1 MDTNIPDII
10 FIFVLAVFVGFEVI
24 SKVPS
29 MLHTPLMSGTNAIHG
44 IIFFGGILVLAD
56 AATPLTRRPG
66 ICRGGFRF
74 RQCLRRFHGH
84 GPDAA
89 NVQEKEKMSS
99 TIAYIIIGVSVLFII
114 GIKLLASPKTAR
126 IGNLIAAAGML
137 IALLSLHKPAGEYVW
152 SQGWTFNYTLIA
164 IGTVIGLIIGAIGA
178 YSVKMTAMPQMVA
191 LFNGLGGGAAAL
203 VASLEF
209 MRGAHSFEG
218 ITAFIAGA
226 MLFATLIGSL
236 SFSGSIIAYLKLE
249 GKFEKPHTF
258 PGQNFLNGL
267 ILLVILGLCGWL
279 TFNAS
284 GGNAVTAF
292 IVMFSLA
299 LFFGIAMVLPI
310 GGADMPVVISLLN
323 SFTGLA
329 VAADG
334 FAINNLA
341 MVVAG
346 TLVGSSGTLLTLLMC
361 KAMNRPVTN
370 VLFGAFGSSGGA
382 AAAAGGV
389 AGTVKAIQADEVAL
403 LLTYAQRVVIV
414 PGYGMAVAQAQH
426 QVRELSDEL
435 GNRGVEV
442 QFAIH
447 PVAGRMPGHMNVL
460 LAEANVPY
468 DQLIEMEQI
477 NPSMDRVDVC
487 LVIGANDV
495 VNPAAREEKTSPIY
509 GMPIIEADRC
519 KMTIVMKRS
528 MAAGFAGIENHL
540 FYKDNT
546 RMLFGDAKASLNA
559 LVAAVKAS

>member
-1 MDTNIPDII
+1 MN
-10 FIFVLAVFVGFEVI
+10 
-24 SKVPS
+24 
-29 MLHTPLMSGTNAIHG
+29 PL
-44 IIFFGGILVLAD
+44 
-56 AATPLTRRPG
+56 
-66 ICRGGFRF
+66 
-74 RQCLRRFHGH
+74 
-84 GPDAA
+84 
-89 NVQEKEKMSS
+89 
-99 TIAYIIIGVSVLFII
+99 IALIYIGVAVLFII
-114 GIKLLASPKTAR
+114 GIKFLSSPKTAR
-126 IGNLIAAAGML
+126 MGNLIAAAGMFV
-137 IALLSLHKPAGEYVW
+137 ALLALHQPGGPSVW
-152 SQGWTFNYTLIA
+152 THVWTFNYTLIA
-164 IGTVIGLIIGAIGA
+164 VGIVAGLVIGAIGA

-203 VASLEF
+203 VASQEF
-209 MRGAHSFEG
+209 LRGAHNPDG
-218 ITAFIAGA
+218 IAALLAGA

-236 SFSGSIIAYLKLE
+236 SFTGSIIAYLKLQ

-258 PGQNFLNGL
+258 PGQNFLNGVV
-267 ILLVILGLCGWL
+267 LLVILVLGAWL
-279 TFNAS
+279 TLQAS

-292 IVMFSLA
+292 AVMFLLS
-299 LFFGIAMVLPI
+299 LFFGVAMVLPI

-370 VLFGAFGSSGGA
+370 VLFGAFGSGGGGK
-382 AAAAGGV
+382 AAAGGV
-389 AGTVKAIQADEVAL
+389 AGTVKPIQADEAAL
-403 LLTYAQRVVIV
+403 LLSYAQRVVIV

-426 QVRELSDEL
+426 QVRELSEEL
-435 GNRGVEV
+435 GKRGVEV

-509 GMPIIEADRC
+509 GMPVIEADRC
-519 KMTIVMKRS
+519 KATIVLKRS

-559 LVAAVKAS
+559 LVAAVKAG

>member
-1 MDTNIPDII
+1 
-10 FIFVLAVFVGFEVI
+10 
-24 SKVPS
+24 
-29 MLHTPLMSGTNAIHG
+29 
-44 IIFFGGILVLAD
+44 
-56 AATPLTRRPG
+56 
-66 ICRGGFRF
+66 
-74 RQCLRRFHGH
+74 
-84 GPDAA
+84 
-89 NVQEKEKMSS
+89 MSS
-99 TIAYIIIGVSVLFII
+99 INAYIIIGISVLFIL

-126 IGNLIAAAGML
+126 LGNLVAAAGML
-137 IALLSLHKPAGEYVW
+137 IALLTLHKTSGDYVW
-152 SQGWTFNYTLIA
+152 SQGWPFNYTLIV
-164 IGTVIGLIIGAIGA
+164 IGTVIGLVIGAIGA

-209 MRGAHSFEG
+209 LHGNNP
-218 ITAFIAGA
+218 TAFIAGS

-258 PGQNFLNGL
+258 PGQNILNGL
-267 ILLVILGLCGWL
+267 ILLVILGIGGWL
-279 TFNAS
+279 TVNVS
-284 GGNAVTAF
+284 GGNTNTLF
-292 IVMFSLA
+292 IALFVLA
-299 LFFGIAMVLPI
+299 LFFGVAMVLPI

-361 KAMNRPVTN
+361 HAMNRPVSN
-370 VLFGAFGSSGGA
+370 VLFGAFGSGGSSAASG
-382 AAAAGGV
+382 AGDL
-389 AGTVKAIQADEVAL
+389 AGKTVKPIQADEVAVL
-403 LLTYAQRVVIV
+403 LAYAQQVVIV

-426 QVRELSDEL
+426 SVRELSDEL
-435 GNRGVEV
+435 GRRGVEV
-442 QFAIH
+442 RFAIH

-468 DQLIEMEQI
+468 DQLCEMEAI
-477 NPSMDRVDVC
+477 NPTMDRVDVC

-495 VNPAAREEKTSPIY
+495 VNPAAREDKSSPIY
-509 GMPIIEADRC
+509 GMPIIDADHA
-519 KMTIVMKRS
+519 KTVIVMKRS
-528 MAAGFAGIENHL
+528 MAAGFAGIENLL

-546 RMLFGDAKASLNA
+546 RMLFGDAKASLNS
-559 LVAAVKAS
+559 LVAQVKAS

>member
-1 MDTNIPDII
+1 MNP
-10 FIFVLAVFVGFEVI
+10 
-24 SKVPS
+24 
-29 MLHTPLMSGTNAIHG
+29 
-44 IIFFGGILVLAD
+44 
-56 AATPLTRRPG
+56 
-66 ICRGGFRF
+66 
-74 RQCLRRFHGH
+74 
-84 GPDAA
+84 
-89 NVQEKEKMSS
+89 
-99 TIAYIIIGVSVLFII
+99 TIAYVIIAVSVLFII

-126 IGNLIAAAGML
+126 LGNLVAAAGML
-137 IALLSLHKPAGEYVW
+137 IAFLTLHKTTGEHVW
-152 SQGWTFNYTLIA
+152 SQGWSFNYTLIA

-209 MRGAHSFEG
+209 TKGAHQMVIAG
-218 ITAFIAGA
+218 IHIPGVQQESAFIAA
-226 MLFATLIGSL
+226 SMLFATLIGSL

-249 GKFEKPHTF
+249 GKFEKPMTF
-258 PGQNFLNGL
+258 PGQNILNGL

-284 GGNAVTAF
+284 NGNATTAF

-299 LFFGIAMVLPI
+299 LFFGIAMVMPI

-334 FAINNLA
+334 FAIHNLA

-370 VLFGAFGSSGGA
+370 VLFGAFGSSGDDAVA
-382 AAAAGGV
+382 ATGI
-389 AGTVKAIQADEVAL
+389 AGTVKPIQADEVAL
-403 LLTYAQRVVIV
+403 LLAYAQRVVVV

-426 QVRELSDEL
+426 SVRELTEEL
-435 GNRGVEV
+435 GKRGVEV

-468 DQLIEMEQI
+468 DQLIEMEAI

-495 VNPAAREEKTSPIY
+495 VNPAAREDKSSPIY
-509 GMPIIEADRC
+509 GMPIIEADHC
-519 KMTIVMKRS
+519 KTVIVMKRS

>member
-1 MDTNIPDII
+1 MNT
-10 FIFVLAVFVGFEVI
+10 
-24 SKVPS
+24 
-29 MLHTPLMSGTNAIHG
+29 
-44 IIFFGGILVLAD
+44 
-56 AATPLTRRPG
+56 
-66 ICRGGFRF
+66 
-74 RQCLRRFHGH
+74 
-84 GPDAA
+84 
-89 NVQEKEKMSS
+89 
-99 TIAYIIIGVSVLFII
+99 TIAYIIIAVSVLFIL
-114 GIKLLASPKTAR
+114 GIKFLSSPKTAR
-126 IGNLIAAAGML
+126 LGNLVAAAGMFL
-137 IALLSLHKPAGEYVW
+137 ALCVLLKTDGTSVW
-152 SQGWTFNYTLIA
+152 SHGWSFNYTLIV

-178 YSVKMTAMPQMVA
+178 YSVKMTSMPQMVA

-209 MRGAHSFEG
+209 VKDSKTPEVLGLTLPVAHQS
-218 ITAFIAGA
+218 TAFIAA
-226 MLFATLIGSL
+226 SMLFATLIGSL

-249 GKFEKPHTF
+249 GKFEKPMTF
-258 PGQNFLNGL
+258 PGQNILNGL
-267 ILLVILGLCGWL
+267 ILLVIFGLCGYL

-284 GGNAVTAF
+284 GGNATTAF

-299 LFFGIAMVLPI
+299 LFFGVAMVMPI

-361 KAMNRPVTN
+361 KAMNRPVSN
-370 VLFGAFGSSGGA
+370 VLFGAFGSSGSA
-382 AAAAGGV
+382 AAAAGGP
-389 AGTVKAIQADEVAL
+389 AGTVKPIQADEVAML
-403 LLTYAQRVVIV
+403 LAYAQRVVVV

-426 QVRELSDEL
+426 SVRELTEEL
-435 GNRGVEV
+435 GKRGVEV

-495 VNPAAREEKTSPIY
+495 VNPAAHEDKSSPIY
-509 GMPIIEADRC
+509 GMPIIDADHC
-519 KMTIVMKRS
+519 KTCIVMKRS
-528 MAAGFAGIENHL
+528 MAAGFAGIENAL

>member
-1 MDTNIPDII
+1 
-10 FIFVLAVFVGFEVI
+10 
-24 SKVPS
+24 
-29 MLHTPLMSGTNAIHG
+29 
-44 IIFFGGILVLAD
+44 
-56 AATPLTRRPG
+56 
-66 ICRGGFRF
+66 
-74 RQCLRRFHGH
+74 
-84 GPDAA
+84 
-89 NVQEKEKMSS
+89 MSS
-99 TIAYIIIGVSVLFII
+99 TIALILIGVSVLFIL
-114 GIKLLASPKTAR
+114 GIKFLSSPKTAR
-126 IGNLIAAAGML
+126 RGNLVAAAGML
-137 IALLSLHKPAGEYVW
+137 MGFIVLSKPDGGNIW
-152 SQGWTFNYTLIA
+152 TQGWTFNYTLIA
-164 IGTVIGLIIGAIGA
+164 IGIVVGLVIGALGA

-203 VASLEF
+203 VATLEF
-209 MRGAHSFEG
+209 IKGANPPEITG
-218 ITAFIAGA
+218 IILANQPSAAITIP

-249 GKFEKPHTF
+249 GKFEKPMTF
-258 PGQNFLNGL
+258 PGQNILNGL
-267 ILLVILGLCGWL
+267 ILLVILGLCGFL

-292 IVMFSLA
+292 IVMFCLA
-299 LFFGIAMVLPI
+299 LLFGVAMVMPI

-334 FAINNLA
+334 FAIHNNA
-341 MVVAG
+341 MIVAG

-382 AAAAGGV
+382 QAGAAGIV
-389 AGTVKAIQADEVAL
+389 GTVKPIQADEVAL
-403 LLTYAQRVVIV
+403 LLAYAQRVVVV

-426 QVRELSDEL
+426 QVRELSEEL
-435 GNRGVEV
+435 GKRGVEV

-495 VNPAAREEKTSPIY
+495 VNPAAREDKSSPIY
-509 GMPIIEADRC
+509 GMPIIDADHC
-519 KMTIVMKRS
+519 KTVIVMKRS

-559 LVAAVKAS
+559 LVTQVKAS

>member
-1 MDTNIPDII
+1 MSSAISLI
-10 FIFVLAVFVGFEVI
+10 FI
-24 SKVPS
+24 
-29 MLHTPLMSGTNAIHG
+29 
-44 IIFFGGILVLAD
+44 
-56 AATPLTRRPG
+56 
-66 ICRGGFRF
+66 
-74 RQCLRRFHGH
+74 
-84 GPDAA
+84 
-89 NVQEKEKMSS
+89 
-99 TIAYIIIGVSVLFII
+99 GVAVLFII
-114 GIKLLASPKTAR
+114 GIKFLSSPKTAR
-126 IGNLIAAAGML
+126 IGNLVAAAGMVVAFL
-137 IALLSLHKPAGEYVW
+137 ELHKADGTSVW
-152 SQGWTFNYTLIA
+152 MQGWNLNYLLIA
-164 IGTVIGLIIGAIGA
+164 IGIGIGLVVGAIGA

-209 MRGAHSFEG
+209 ARDSHSNEPV
-218 ITAFIAGA
+218 TAFITVP

-236 SFSGSIIAYLKLE
+236 SFSGSIIAYLKLQ
-249 GKFEKPHTF
+249 GKFEKPMTF
-258 PGQNFLNGL
+258 TGQNFVNGL
-267 ILLVILGLCGWL
+267 VLLVILGLGGWL
-279 TFNAS
+279 IPNAAAAGAS
-284 GGNAVTAF
+284 TAF

-299 LFFGIAMVLPI
+299 LLFGIAMVMPI

-334 FAINNLA
+334 FAINNTA
-341 MVVAG
+341 MIVAG

-370 VLFGAFGSSGGA
+370 VLFGAFGSSGG
-382 AAAAGGV
+382 GV
-389 AGTVKAIQADEVAL
+389 AASNGVVGSVKPVQADEAAL
-403 LLTYAQRVVIV
+403 LLAYAQRVVVV

-435 GNRGVEV
+435 GKRGVEV

-468 DQLIEMEQI
+468 DQLIEMDQI

-495 VNPAAREEKTSPIY
+495 VNPAAREEKSSPIY

-519 KMTIVMKRS
+519 KSTIVMKRS

-546 RMLFGDAKASLNA
+546 RMLFGDAKASLQQ
-559 LVAAVKAS
+559 LISAVKEN

>member
-1 MDTNIPDII
+1 
-10 FIFVLAVFVGFEVI
+10 
-24 SKVPS
+24 
-29 MLHTPLMSGTNAIHG
+29 
-44 IIFFGGILVLAD
+44 
-56 AATPLTRRPG
+56 
-66 ICRGGFRF
+66 
-74 RQCLRRFHGH
+74 
-84 GPDAA
+84 
-89 NVQEKEKMSS
+89 MSS
-99 TIAYIIIGVSVLFII
+99 QIVPLIIIGVSVLFIL
-114 GIKLLASPKTAR
+114 GIKFLSSPKTAR
-126 IGNLIAAAGML
+126 IGNLVAAAGML
-137 IALLSLHKPAGEYVW
+137 IGLVILCKPDGGNIW

-191 LFNGLGGGAAAL
+191 MFNGLGGGAAAL

-209 MRGAHSFEG
+209 LRRAHGTEDVAAAVT
-218 ITAFIAGA
+218 IP

-258 PGQNFLNGL
+258 SGQNFLNGL

-279 TFNAS
+279 TFNAT
-284 GGNAVTAF
+284 GHNAIVAF
-292 IVMFSLA
+292 VVMFSLA
-299 LFFGIAMVLPI
+299 LFFGIAMVMPI

-334 FAINNLA
+334 FAINNNA
-341 MVVAG
+341 MIVAG

-370 VLFGAFGSSGGA
+370 VLFGAFGSGGGGSG
-382 AAAAGGV
+382 AGPAGV
-389 AGTVKAIQADEVAL
+389 AGTVKPIQADEVAL

-426 QVRELSDEL
+426 AVRELSDEL
-435 GNRGVEV
+435 GKRGVEV

-468 DQLIEMEQI
+468 DQLIEMEAI
-477 NPSMDRVDVC
+477 NPTMDRVDVC

-509 GMPIIEADRC
+509 GMPIIEADHA
-519 KMTIVMKRS
+519 KTVIVMKRS
-528 MAAGFAGIENHL
+528 MAAGFAGIENLL

>member
-1 MDTNIPDII
+1 
-10 FIFVLAVFVGFEVI
+10 
-24 SKVPS
+24 
-29 MLHTPLMSGTNAIHG
+29 
-44 IIFFGGILVLAD
+44 
-56 AATPLTRRPG
+56 
-66 ICRGGFRF
+66 
-74 RQCLRRFHGH
+74 
-84 GPDAA
+84 
-89 NVQEKEKMSS
+89 MSS
-99 TIAYIIIGVSVLFII
+99 TIALIIIGVAVLFII
-114 GIKLLASPKTAR
+114 GIKLLSSPKTAR

-137 IALLSLHKPAGEYVW
+137 VALITLHKPTGEFVW

-164 IGTVIGLIIGAIGA
+164 LGTLIGLVIGAIGA

-191 LFNGLGGGAAAL
+191 MFNGLGGGAAAL

-209 MRGAHSFEG
+209 IKGAHHPELAG
-218 ITAFIAGA
+218 IELPVLHETSKFIAGS

-236 SFSGSIIAYLKLE
+236 SFSGSIIAYLKLQ
-249 GKFEKPHTF
+249 GKFEKPMTF
-258 PGQNFLNGL
+258 PGQNILNGL

-279 TFNAS
+279 TFNVS
-284 GGNAVTAF
+284 GGNATAAF
-292 IVMFSLA
+292 IVMFALA
-299 LFFGIAMVLPI
+299 LFFGIAMVMPI

-370 VLFGAFGSSGGA
+370 VLFGAFGSSGGSQT
-382 AAAAGGV
+382 AAAGI
-389 AGTVKAIQADEVAL
+389 AGTVKPIQADEVAL
-403 LLTYAQRVVIV
+403 LLAYAQRVVVV

-426 QVRELSDEL
+426 SVRELSDEL
-435 GNRGVEV
+435 GKRGVEV

-460 LAEANVPY
+460 LAEANVSY

-477 NPSMDRVDVC
+477 NPTMDRVDVC

-495 VNPAAREEKTSPIY
+495 VNPAAREEKSSPIY
-509 GMPIIEADRC
+509 GMPIIDADHC
-519 KMTIVMKRS
+519 KTVIVMKRS

>member
-1 MDTNIPDII
+1 
-10 FIFVLAVFVGFEVI
+10 
-24 SKVPS
+24 
-29 MLHTPLMSGTNAIHG
+29 
-44 IIFFGGILVLAD
+44 
-56 AATPLTRRPG
+56 
-66 ICRGGFRF
+66 
-74 RQCLRRFHGH
+74 
-84 GPDAA
+84 
-89 NVQEKEKMSS
+89 MSS
-99 TIAYIIIGVSVLFII
+99 TIALIIIGVSVLFIL
-114 GIKLLASPKTAR
+114 GIKFLSSPKTAR
-126 IGNLIAAAGML
+126 NGNLVAAAGML
-137 IALLSLHKPAGEYVW
+137 IALLALHKTNGDYVW
-152 SQGWTFNYTLIA
+152 SQGWTFNYTLIV
-164 IGTVIGLIIGAIGA
+164 IGTIIGLIIGAIGA

-191 LFNGLGGGAAAL
+191 MFNGLGGGAAAL

-209 MRGAHSFEG
+209 TRGAQGTEIAG
-218 ITAFIAGA
+218 ITLPVVTSTSAFIAGS

-279 TFNAS
+279 TFNS
-284 GGNAVTAF
+284 SSGNASTAF
-292 IVMFSLA
+292 IVMFCLA
-299 LFFGIAMVLPI
+299 LFFGVAMVMPI

-370 VLFGAFGSSGGA
+370 VLFGAFGSSGGT

-389 AGTVKAIQADEVAL
+389 AGTVKPIQADEVAL

-426 QVRELSDEL
+426 SVRELSDEL
-435 GNRGVEV
+435 GKRGVEV

-468 DQLIEMEQI
+468 DQLIEMEAI
-477 NPSMDRVDVC
+477 NPTMDRVDVC

-495 VNPAAREEKTSPIY
+495 VNPAAREDKSSPIY
-509 GMPIIEADRC
+509 GMPIIEADHA
-519 KMTIVMKRS
+519 KTVIVMKRS
-528 MAAGFAGIENHL
+528 MAAGFAGIENLL

>member
-1 MDTNIPDII
+1 
-10 FIFVLAVFVGFEVI
+10 
-24 SKVPS
+24 
-29 MLHTPLMSGTNAIHG
+29 MS
-44 IIFFGGILVLAD
+44 F
-56 AATPLTRRPG
+56 
-66 ICRGGFRF
+66 
-74 RQCLRRFHGH
+74 
-84 GPDAA
+84 
-89 NVQEKEKMSS
+89 
-99 TIAYIIIGVSVLFII
+99 TIAFIIIGVSVLFIL
-114 GIKLLASPKTAR
+114 GIKFLSSPKTAR
-126 IGNLIAAAGML
+126 IGNLVAAVGML
-137 IALLSLHKPAGEYVW
+137 IALCVLLKTDGTSVW
-152 SQGWTFNYTLIA
+152 SHGWSFNYTLIV
-164 IGTVIGLIIGAIGA
+164 IGTVIGLVIGAIGA
-178 YSVKMTAMPQMVA
+178 YSVKMTSMPQMVA

-209 MRGAHSFEG
+209 IKGAHPQELAG
-218 ITAFIAGA
+218 IDLPVVHQSTAFIAGS

-258 PGQNFLNGL
+258 PGQNILNGL
-267 ILLVILGLCGWL
+267 ILLVILGLCGYL
-279 TFNAS
+279 TFNATN
-284 GGNAVTAF
+284 GNATTAF

-299 LFFGIAMVLPI
+299 LFFGVAMVLPI

-361 KAMNRPVTN
+361 KAMNRPVSN

-382 AAAAGGV
+382 QAGAAGV
-389 AGTVKAIQADEVAL
+389 VGTVKPIQADEVAL
-403 LLTYAQRVVIV
+403 LLAYAQRVVVV

-426 QVRELSDEL
+426 SVRELTEEL
-435 GNRGVEV
+435 GKRGVEV

-495 VNPAAREEKTSPIY
+495 VNPAAREDKSSPIY
-509 GMPIIEADRC
+509 GMPIIDADHC
-519 KMTIVMKRS
+519 KTCIVMKRS

>member
-1 MDTNIPDII
+1 
-10 FIFVLAVFVGFEVI
+10 
-24 SKVPS
+24 
-29 MLHTPLMSGTNAIHG
+29 
-44 IIFFGGILVLAD
+44 
-56 AATPLTRRPG
+56 
-66 ICRGGFRF
+66 
-74 RQCLRRFHGH
+74 
-84 GPDAA
+84 
-89 NVQEKEKMSS
+89 MSS
-99 TIAYIIIGVSVLFII
+99 QIVPLIVIAVSVLFIL
-114 GIKLLASPKTAR
+114 GIKFLSSPKTAR
-126 IGNLIAAAGML
+126 TGNLVAAAGML
-137 IALLSLHKPAGEYVW
+137 IALFALLKTDGSSVW
-152 SQGWTFNYTLIA
+152 SHGWSFNYTLIA
-164 IGTVIGLIIGAIGA
+164 IGTVIGLVIGAIGA
-178 YSVKMTAMPQMVA
+178 YSVKMTSMPQMVA

-209 MRGAHSFEG
+209 LHDAHGTEAV
-218 ITAFIAGA
+218 TAFITVP

-249 GKFEKPHTF
+249 GKFEKPMTF
-258 PGQNFLNGL
+258 PGQNYLNGL

-279 TFNAS
+279 TFNAT

-292 IVMFSLA
+292 IAMFALA
-299 LFFGIAMVLPI
+299 LFFGIAMVMPI

-334 FAINNLA
+334 FAIHNNA
-341 MVVAG
+341 MIVAG

-382 AAAAGGV
+382 KAAAGGV
-389 AGTVKAIQADEVAL
+389 AGTVKPIQADEVAML
-403 LLTYAQRVVIV
+403 LAYAQRVVIV

-435 GNRGVEV
+435 GKRGVEV

-495 VNPAAREEKTSPIY
+495 VNPAAREDKSSPIY

-519 KMTIVMKRS
+519 KTTIVMKRS

-559 LVAAVKAS
+559 LVAAVKAN

>member
-1 MDTNIPDII
+1 
-10 FIFVLAVFVGFEVI
+10 
-24 SKVPS
+24 
-29 MLHTPLMSGTNAIHG
+29 
-44 IIFFGGILVLAD
+44 
-56 AATPLTRRPG
+56 
-66 ICRGGFRF
+66 
-74 RQCLRRFHGH
+74 
-84 GPDAA
+84 
-89 NVQEKEKMSS
+89 MSS
-99 TIAYIIIGVSVLFII
+99 SIVPLIIIGVSVLFIL
-114 GIKLLASPKTAR
+114 GIKFLSSPKTAR
-126 IGNLIAAAGML
+126 TGNLVAAAGMF
-137 IALLSLHKPAGEYVW
+137 IALCALLKTDGSSVW
-152 SQGWTFNYTLIA
+152 SHGWSFNYTLIV

-191 LFNGLGGGAAAL
+191 MFNGLGGGAAAL

-209 MRGAHSFEG
+209 LRHAHDAEDVAAAVT
-218 ITAFIAGA
+218 IP

-279 TFNAS
+279 TFNAT
-284 GGNAVTAF
+284 GHNAVVAF
-292 IVMFSLA
+292 VVMFCLA
-299 LFFGIAMVLPI
+299 LFFGVAMVMPI

-334 FAINNLA
+334 FAINNNA
-341 MVVAG
+341 MIVAG

-370 VLFGAFGSSGGA
+370 VLFGAFGSSGGGS
-382 AAAAGGV
+382 AAAGGV
-389 AGTVKAIQADEVAL
+389 AGTVKPIQADEVAL
-403 LLTYAQRVVIV
+403 LLAYAQRVVVV

-426 QVRELSDEL
+426 SVRELTEEL
-435 GNRGVEV
+435 GKRGVEV

-495 VNPAAREEKTSPIY
+495 VNPAAREDKSSPIY
-509 GMPIIEADRC
+509 GMPIIDADRC
-519 KMTIVMKRS
+519 KTCIVMKRS

>member
-1 MDTNIPDII
+1 
-10 FIFVLAVFVGFEVI
+10 
-24 SKVPS
+24 
-29 MLHTPLMSGTNAIHG
+29 
-44 IIFFGGILVLAD
+44 
-56 AATPLTRRPG
+56 
-66 ICRGGFRF
+66 
-74 RQCLRRFHGH
+74 
-84 GPDAA
+84 
-89 NVQEKEKMSS
+89 MSS
-99 TIAYIIIGVSVLFII
+99 TIALILIGVSVLFIL
-114 GIKLLASPKTAR
+114 GIKFLSSPKTAR
-126 IGNLIAAAGML
+126 AGNLVAAAGMV
-137 IALLSLHKPAGEYVW
+137 IGLLVLCKPDGANIW
-152 SQGWTFNYTLIA
+152 AQGWTFNYTLIA
-164 IGTVIGLIIGAIGA
+164 IGTIIGLIIGAMGA
-178 YSVKMTAMPQMVA
+178 YSVKMTSMPQMVA

-209 MRGAHSFEG
+209 LKGAQPMQVAG
-218 ITAFIAGA
+218 IDLPALHDAGA
-226 MLFATLIGSL
+226 AITIPMLFATLIGSL

-249 GKFEKPHTF
+249 GKCEKPMTF
-258 PGQNFLNGL
+258 PGQNIMNGL
-267 ILLVILGLCGWL
+267 ILLVIIGLCGWL
-279 TFNAS
+279 TFNAT
-284 GGNAVTAF
+284 GHNAIVAF
-292 IVMFSLA
+292 IVMAALA
-299 LFFGIAMVLPI
+299 LFFGVAMVMPI

-334 FAINNLA
+334 FAINNNA
-341 MVVAG
+341 MIVAG

-370 VLFGAFGSSGGA
+370 VLFGAFGSSGSAQAGA
-382 AAAAGGV
+382 AGV
-389 AGTVKAIQADEVAL
+389 VGTVKPIQADEVAL
-403 LLTYAQRVVIV
+403 LLAYAQRVVVV

-426 QVRELSDEL
+426 SVRELTEEL
-435 GNRGVEV
+435 GKRGVEV

-495 VNPAAREEKTSPIY
+495 VNPAAREDKSSPIY
-509 GMPIIEADRC
+509 GMPIIDADHC
-519 KMTIVMKRS
+519 KTCIVMKRS

>member
-1 MDTNIPDII
+1 MNSTVALI
-10 FIFVLAVFVGFEVI
+10 FI
-24 SKVPS
+24 
-29 MLHTPLMSGTNAIHG
+29 
-44 IIFFGGILVLAD
+44 
-56 AATPLTRRPG
+56 
-66 ICRGGFRF
+66 
-74 RQCLRRFHGH
+74 
-84 GPDAA
+84 
-89 NVQEKEKMSS
+89 
-99 TIAYIIIGVSVLFII
+99 GVAVLFII
-114 GIKLLASPKTAR
+114 GIKFLSSPKTAR
-126 IGNLIAAAGML
+126 AGNLIAAAGML
-137 IALLSLHKPAGEYVW
+137 IAFFATIRLMHFPEQKAHINIILMAAGI
-152 SQGWTFNYTLIA
+152 LIGLA
-164 IGTVIGLIIGAIGA
+164 IGAAGA

-191 LFNGLGGGAAAL
+191 AFNGLGGGAAAL

-209 MRGAHSFEG
+209 LRRANSEEG
-218 ITAFIAGA
+218 ITAFFAVT

-249 GKFEKPHTF
+249 GKFEKPYTF

-267 ILLVILGLCGWL
+267 VLLVILGLGGYL
-279 TFNAS
+279 TVGETTN
-284 GGNAVTAF
+284 TMAF
-292 IVMFSLA
+292 VALFALA
-299 LFFGIAMVLPI
+299 LIFGVAMVMPI

-334 FAINNLA
+334 FTINNLS
-341 MVVAG
+341 MIVAG

-370 VLFGAFGSSGGA
+370 VLFGAFGSSGGSK
-382 AAAAGGV
+382 AAAGGV
-389 AGTVKAIQADEVAL
+389 AGTVKPIQADEVAL
-403 LLTYAQRVVIV
+403 LLSYAQRVVVV

-435 GNRGVEV
+435 GKLGVEV

-477 NPSMDRVDVC
+477 NPTMDRVDVC

-509 GMPIIEADRC
+509 GMPIIEADHA
-519 KMTIVMKRS
+519 KNVIVMKRS

-546 RMLFGDAKASLNA
+546 RMLFGDARNSLQA
-559 LVAAVKAS
+559 IAAAVKAN

>member
-1 MDTNIPDII
+1 
-10 FIFVLAVFVGFEVI
+10 
-24 SKVPS
+24 
-29 MLHTPLMSGTNAIHG
+29 
-44 IIFFGGILVLAD
+44 
-56 AATPLTRRPG
+56 
-66 ICRGGFRF
+66 
-74 RQCLRRFHGH
+74 
-84 GPDAA
+84 
-89 NVQEKEKMSS
+89 MSS
-99 TIAYIIIGVSVLFII
+99 TIALILIGVAVLFIL
-114 GIKLLASPKTAR
+114 GIKFLSSPKTAR
-126 IGNLIAAAGML
+126 AGNLVAAAGML
-137 IALLSLHKPAGEYVW
+137 IALIVLCKRDGTNIW

-164 IGTVIGLIIGAIGA
+164 IGTVIGLIIGALGA
-178 YSVKMTAMPQMVA
+178 YSVKMTSMPQMVA

-209 MRGAHSFEG
+209 MRGAHGAEAVSAA
-218 ITAFIAGA
+218 ITVP

-249 GKFEKPHTF
+249 GKFEKPMTF
-258 PGQNFLNGL
+258 PGQNILNGL
-267 ILLVILGLCGWL
+267 ILLVIIGLCGFL
-279 TFNAS
+279 TFNAT

-299 LFFGIAMVLPI
+299 LFFGIAMVMPI

-334 FAINNLA
+334 FAIQNNA
-341 MVVAG
+341 MIVAG

-382 AAAAGGV
+382 QASAAGIV
-389 AGTVKAIQADEVAL
+389 GTVKPIQADEVAL
-403 LLTYAQRVVIV
+403 LLAYAQRVVVV

-426 QVRELSDEL
+426 SVRELTEEL
-435 GNRGVEV
+435 GKRGVEV

-495 VNPAAREEKTSPIY
+495 VNPAAREDKSSPIY
-509 GMPIIEADRC
+509 GMPIIDADHC
-519 KMTIVMKRS
+519 KTCIVMKRS

>member
-1 MDTNIPDII
+1 MSSIVSLI
-10 FIFVLAVFVGFEVI
+10 FI
-24 SKVPS
+24 
-29 MLHTPLMSGTNAIHG
+29 
-44 IIFFGGILVLAD
+44 
-56 AATPLTRRPG
+56 
-66 ICRGGFRF
+66 
-74 RQCLRRFHGH
+74 
-84 GPDAA
+84 
-89 NVQEKEKMSS
+89 
-99 TIAYIIIGVSVLFII
+99 GVAVLFII
-114 GIKLLASPKTAR
+114 GIKFLSSPKTAR
-126 IGNLIAAAGML
+126 TGNLIAAAGML
-137 IALLSLHKPAGEYVW
+137 VAFVALHKTNGDWVW
-152 SQGWTFNYTLIA
+152 AQGWSFNYTLMA
-164 IGTVIGLIIGAIGA
+164 IGIVVGLALGAIGA

-209 MRGAHSFEG
+209 LRGTRGTEDV
-218 ITAFIAGA
+218 TAFIAVP

-236 SFSGSIIAYLKLE
+236 SFSGSIIAYLKLQ
-249 GKFEKPHTF
+249 GKFEKPMTF

-279 TFNAS
+279 IYNTHVTNAS
-284 GGNAVTAF
+284 TAF
-292 IVMFSLA
+292 VIMFLLA
-299 LFFGIAMVLPI
+299 LFFGVAMVMPI

-334 FAINNLA
+334 FAIKNTA
-341 MVVAG
+341 MIVAG

-370 VLFGAFGSSGGA
+370 VLFGAFGSGGGSQA
-382 AAAAGGV
+382 AASGI
-389 AGTVKAIQADEVAL
+389 AGTVKPIQADEAAL
-403 LLTYAQRVVIV
+403 LLAYAQRVVIV

-435 GNRGVEV
+435 GKRGIEV

-495 VNPAAREEKTSPIY
+495 VNPAAREQKSSPIY

-519 KMTIVMKRS
+519 KTTIVMKRS

-546 RMLFGDAKASLNA
+546 RMLFGDAKNSLQQ
-559 LVAAVKAS
+559 LIAAVKAS

>member
-1 MDTNIPDII
+1 
-10 FIFVLAVFVGFEVI
+10 
-24 SKVPS
+24 
-29 MLHTPLMSGTNAIHG
+29 
-44 IIFFGGILVLAD
+44 
-56 AATPLTRRPG
+56 
-66 ICRGGFRF
+66 
-74 RQCLRRFHGH
+74 
-84 GPDAA
+84 
-89 NVQEKEKMSS
+89 MSS
-99 TIAYIIIGVSVLFII
+99 TIALILIGVAVLFIL
-114 GIKLLASPKTAR
+114 GIKFLSSPKTAR
-126 IGNLIAAAGML
+126 LGNLVAAAGML
-137 IALLSLHKPAGEYVW
+137 IGLMVLCKPAEAGGANIW
-152 SQGWTFNYTLIA
+152 TQGWTFNYTLIV
-164 IGTVIGLIIGAIGA
+164 IGTVVGLIIGALGA

-209 MRGAHSFEG
+209 LKDAQPAPIAADALPHSVGAA
-218 ITAFIAGA
+218 ITVP

-236 SFSGSIIAYLKLE
+236 SFAGSIIAYLKLE
-249 GKFEKPHTF
+249 GKFEKPMTF
-258 PGQNFLNGL
+258 PGQNILNGL
-267 ILLVILGLCGWL
+267 ILLVIVGLCGWL
-279 TFNAS
+279 TFNAT
-284 GGNAVTAF
+284 GHNAVAAF

-299 LFFGIAMVLPI
+299 LFFGIAMVMPI

-334 FAINNLA
+334 FAINNNA
-341 MVVAG
+341 MIVAG

-370 VLFGAFGSSGGA
+370 VLFGAFGSSGSAQAGA
-382 AAAAGGV
+382 AGV
-389 AGTVKAIQADEVAL
+389 AGTVKPIQADEVAL
-403 LLTYAQRVVIV
+403 LLAYAQRVVVV

-426 QVRELSDEL
+426 SVRELTEEL
-435 GNRGVEV
+435 GKRGIEV

-468 DQLIEMEQI
+468 DQLIEMEHI

-509 GMPIIEADRC
+509 GMPIIDADHC
-519 KMTIVMKRS
+519 KTVIVMKRS

-546 RMLFGDAKASLNA
+546 RMLFGDAKNSLQA

>member
-1 MDTNIPDII
+1 MN
-10 FIFVLAVFVGFEVI
+10 
-24 SKVPS
+24 
-29 MLHTPLMSGTNAIHG
+29 
-44 IIFFGGILVLAD
+44 
-56 AATPLTRRPG
+56 
-66 ICRGGFRF
+66 
-74 RQCLRRFHGH
+74 
-84 GPDAA
+84 
-89 NVQEKEKMSS
+89 S
-99 TIAYIIIGVSVLFII
+99 TIALILIGVSVLFIL
-114 GIKLLASPKTAR
+114 GIKFLSSPKTAR
-126 IGNLIAAAGML
+126 AGNLVAAAGML
-137 IALLSLHKPAGEYVW
+137 VGLIVLGKPDGANIW
-152 SQGWTFNYTLIA
+152 AQGWTFNYTLIA
-164 IGTVIGLIIGAIGA
+164 VGTLAGLVIGALGA

-203 VASLEF
+203 VAGLEF
-209 MRGAHSFEG
+209 MKRAQGHEFSLSVNGVDALHVSVV
-218 ITAFIAGA
+218 TAAGSSA
-226 MLFATLIGSL
+226 FNAGSMLFATLIGSL
-236 SFSGSIIAYLKLE
+236 SFAGSIIAYLKLE

-258 PGQNFLNGL
+258 PGQNILNGL
-267 ILLVILGLCGWL
+267 ILIVIVSLGGFL
-279 TFNAS
+279 TFNAT
-284 GGNAVTAF
+284 GPNAAVAF
-292 IVMFSLA
+292 SVMFLLA

-334 FAINNLA
+334 FAINNNA
-341 MVVAG
+341 MIVAG

-370 VLFGAFGSSGGA
+370 VLFGAFGSSGGGA
-382 AAAAGGV
+382 AV
-389 AGTVKAIQADEVAL
+389 ASGMVGTVKPIQTDEVAL
-403 LLTYAQRVVIV
+403 LLAYAQRVVIV

-426 QVRELSDEL
+426 SVCELSDEL
-435 GNRGVEV
+435 GRRGVEV

-468 DQLIEMEQI
+468 DQLIEMEAI

-519 KMTIVMKRS
+519 KTCIVMKRS

>member
-1 MDTNIPDII
+1 
-10 FIFVLAVFVGFEVI
+10 
-24 SKVPS
+24 
-29 MLHTPLMSGTNAIHG
+29 
-44 IIFFGGILVLAD
+44 
-56 AATPLTRRPG
+56 
-66 ICRGGFRF
+66 
-74 RQCLRRFHGH
+74 
-84 GPDAA
+84 
-89 NVQEKEKMSS
+89 MSS
-99 TIAYIIIGVSVLFII
+99 TIALILIGVSVLFIL
-114 GIKLLASPKTAR
+114 GIKFLSSPKTAR
-126 IGNLIAAAGML
+126 AGNLVAAAGML
-137 IALLSLHKPAGEYVW
+137 IGLIVLCKPDGANIW
-152 SQGWTFNYTLIA
+152 AHGWTFNYTLIV
-164 IGTVIGLIIGAIGA
+164 IGTVVGLVIGALGA
-178 YSVKMTAMPQMVA
+178 YSVKMTSMPQMVA

-209 MRGAHSFEG
+209 LKGAQPQHLAG
-218 ITAFIAGA
+218 IELPVFHDVGA
-226 MLFATLIGSL
+226 AITIPMLFATLIGSL

-249 GKFEKPHTF
+249 GKCEKPMTF
-258 PGQNFLNGL
+258 PGQNILNGL
-267 ILLVILGLCGWL
+267 ILLVIISLCGWL
-279 TFNAS
+279 TFNAT
-284 GGNAVTAF
+284 GHNAIVAF
-292 IVMFSLA
+292 IVMAALA
-299 LFFGIAMVLPI
+299 LFFGIAMVMPI

-334 FAINNLA
+334 FAINNNA
-341 MVVAG
+341 MIVAG

-370 VLFGAFGSSGGA
+370 VLFGAFGSSGSS

-389 AGTVKAIQADEVAL
+389 AGTVKPIQADEVAL
-403 LLTYAQRVVIV
+403 LLAYAQRVVVV

-426 QVRELSDEL
+426 SVRELTEEL
-435 GNRGVEV
+435 GKRGVEV

-495 VNPAAREEKTSPIY
+495 VNPAAREDKSSPIY
-509 GMPIIEADRC
+509 GMPIIDADRC
-519 KMTIVMKRS
+519 KTTIVMKRS

>member
-1 MDTNIPDII
+1 
-10 FIFVLAVFVGFEVI
+10 
-24 SKVPS
+24 
-29 MLHTPLMSGTNAIHG
+29 
-44 IIFFGGILVLAD
+44 
-56 AATPLTRRPG
+56 
-66 ICRGGFRF
+66 
-74 RQCLRRFHGH
+74 
-84 GPDAA
+84 
-89 NVQEKEKMSS
+89 MSS
-99 TIAYIIIGVSVLFII
+99 TIALIIIGVAVLFII
-114 GIKLLASPKTAR
+114 GIKFLSSPKTAR
-126 IGNLIAAAGML
+126 AGNLVAAAGML
-137 IALLSLHKPAGEYVW
+137 IALIALHKPTGDYVW
-152 SQGWTFNYTLIA
+152 SQGWTCNYTLIA
-164 IGTVIGLIIGAIGA
+164 VGTVIGLIIGAIGA

-191 LFNGLGGGAAAL
+191 MFNGLGGGAAAL

-209 MRGAHSFEG
+209 LRHAHGVEDV
-218 ITAFIAGA
+218 TAATTIP

-249 GKFEKPHTF
+249 GKFEKPMTF

-279 TFNAS
+279 TFNAT

-299 LFFGIAMVLPI
+299 LFFGIAMVMPI

-370 VLFGAFGSSGGA
+370 VLFGAFGSGGGTK
-382 AAAAGGV
+382 AAAGGV
-389 AGTVKAIQADEVAL
+389 AGNVKPIQADEAAL
-403 LLTYAQRVVIV
+403 LLAYAQRVVIV

-435 GNRGVEV
+435 GKRGVEV

-495 VNPAAREEKTSPIY
+495 VNPAAREEKSSPIY

-519 KMTIVMKRS
+519 KSVIVMKRS

-546 RMLFGDAKASLNA
+546 RMLFGDAKASLQT
-559 LVAAVKAS
+559 LITQLKAS

>member
-1 MDTNIPDII
+1 
-10 FIFVLAVFVGFEVI
+10 
-24 SKVPS
+24 
-29 MLHTPLMSGTNAIHG
+29 
-44 IIFFGGILVLAD
+44 
-56 AATPLTRRPG
+56 
-66 ICRGGFRF
+66 
-74 RQCLRRFHGH
+74 
-84 GPDAA
+84 
-89 NVQEKEKMSS
+89 MSS
-99 TIAYIIIGVSVLFII
+99 TIALILIGVSVLFIL
-114 GIKLLASPKTAR
+114 GIKFLSSPKTAR
-126 IGNLIAAAGML
+126 AGNLVAAAGML
-137 IALLSLHKPAGEYVW
+137 IGLIVLCKPDGANIWVH
-152 SQGWTFNYTLIA
+152 GWTFNYTLIV
-164 IGTVIGLIIGAIGA
+164 IGTVIGLIIGAMGA
-178 YSVKMTAMPQMVA
+178 YSVKMTSMPQMVA
-191 LFNGLGGGAAAL
+191 LFNGLGGGAAAV

-209 MRGAHSFEG
+209 LKGAQPQQLAG
-218 ITAFIAGA
+218 IDLPVLHDAGA
-226 MLFATLIGSL
+226 AITIPMLFATLIGSL

-249 GKFEKPHTF
+249 GKCEKPMTF
-258 PGQNFLNGL
+258 PGQNILNGL
-267 ILLVILGLCGWL
+267 ILLVIIGLCGWL
-279 TFNAS
+279 TFNAT
-284 GGNAVTAF
+284 GHNAIVAF
-292 IVMFSLA
+292 IVMAALA
-299 LFFGIAMVLPI
+299 LFFGIAMVMPI

-334 FAINNLA
+334 FAINNNA
-341 MVVAG
+341 MIVAG

-370 VLFGAFGSSGGA
+370 VLFGAFGSSGSAQAGA
-382 AAAAGGV
+382 AGV
-389 AGTVKAIQADEVAL
+389 AGTVKPIQADEVAL
-403 LLTYAQRVVIV
+403 LLAYAQRVVVV

-426 QVRELSDEL
+426 SVRELTEEL
-435 GNRGVEV
+435 GKRGVEV

-495 VNPAAREEKTSPIY
+495 VNPAAREDKSSPIY
-509 GMPIIEADRC
+509 GMPIIDADRC
-519 KMTIVMKRS
+519 KTTIVMKRS

>member
-1 MDTNIPDII
+1 
-10 FIFVLAVFVGFEVI
+10 
-24 SKVPS
+24 
-29 MLHTPLMSGTNAIHG
+29 
-44 IIFFGGILVLAD
+44 
-56 AATPLTRRPG
+56 
-66 ICRGGFRF
+66 
-74 RQCLRRFHGH
+74 
-84 GPDAA
+84 
-89 NVQEKEKMSS
+89 MSS
-99 TIAYIIIGVSVLFII
+99 TIALILIGVAVLFIL
-114 GIKLLASPKTAR
+114 GIKFLSSPKTAR
-126 IGNLIAAAGML
+126 KGNLVAAAGMTIGLVILCKPSGENIWLHGGNYLL
-137 IALLSLHKPAGEYVW
+137 IIIGILVGL
-152 SQGWTFNYTLIA
+152 A
-164 IGTVIGLIIGAIGA
+164 IGAFGA
-178 YSVKMTAMPQMVA
+178 YSVKMTSMPQMVA

-209 MRGAHSFEG
+209 LKGAQPIGAGLLRLEDPTAA
-218 ITAFIAGA
+218 ITIP

-249 GKFEKPHTF
+249 GKFEKPMTF
-258 PGQNFLNGL
+258 PGQNSLNGF
-267 ILLVILGLCGWL
+267 IGLVILGLCGWL
-279 TFNAS
+279 AFNATGHS
-284 GGNAVTAF
+284 AVAAF
-292 IVMFSLA
+292 IAMFSLA
-299 LFFGIAMVLPI
+299 LFFGIAMVMPI

-334 FAINNLA
+334 FAINNTA
-341 MVVAG
+341 MIVAG

-382 AAAAGGV
+382 GVAAGGV
-389 AGTVKAIQADEVAL
+389 AGTVKPMQADEAAL
-403 LLTYAQRVVIV
+403 LLAYAQRVVVV

-426 QVRELSDEL
+426 SVRELTEEL
-435 GNRGVEV
+435 GHRGIEV

-495 VNPAAREEKTSPIY
+495 VNPAAHEDKSSPIY
-509 GMPIIEADRC
+509 GMPIIDADRC
-519 KMTIVMKRS
+519 KTTIVMKRS
-528 MAAGFAGIENHL
+528 MAAGFAGIENAL

>member
-1 MDTNIPDII
+1 MSPSIELI
-10 FIFVLAVFVGFEVI
+10 FI
-24 SKVPS
+24 
-29 MLHTPLMSGTNAIHG
+29 
-44 IIFFGGILVLAD
+44 
-56 AATPLTRRPG
+56 
-66 ICRGGFRF
+66 
-74 RQCLRRFHGH
+74 
-84 GPDAA
+84 
-89 NVQEKEKMSS
+89 
-99 TIAYIIIGVSVLFII
+99 GVAVLFII
-114 GIKLLASPKTAR
+114 GIKFLSSPKTAR
-126 IGNLIAAAGML
+126 KGNLIAAAGML
-137 IALLSLHKPAGEYVW
+137 IALIALHKPGGEYVW
-152 SQGWTFNYTLIA
+152 AQGWNFNYTLIA
-164 IGTVIGLIIGAIGA
+164 IGIVIGLAIGAAGA

-191 LFNGLGGGAAAL
+191 LFNGAGGGAAAL

-209 MRGAHSFEG
+209 IKDAKTIEILNTDISPSHPN
-218 ITAFIAGA
+218 TAFITIP

-236 SFSGSIIAYLKLE
+236 SFSGSIIAYLKLQ

-267 ILLVILGLCGWL
+267 ILLVILGLCGRL
-279 TFNAS
+279 TFHAAGHNAI
-284 GGNAVTAF
+284 VAF
-292 IVMFSLA
+292 TVMFCLA

-370 VLFGAFGSSGGA
+370 VLFGAFGSGGGSKS
-382 AAAAGGV
+382 AAGGV
-389 AGTVKAIQADEVAL
+389 AGTVKPIQADEAAL
-403 LLTYAQRVVIV
+403 LLAYAQRVVIV

-435 GNRGVEV
+435 SERGVEV

-495 VNPAAREEKTSPIY
+495 VNPAAREEKGSPIY

-519 KMTIVMKRS
+519 KMTIVLKRS

-559 LVAAVKAS
+559 LVTAVKAG

>member
-1 MDTNIPDII
+1 MNSTVSLI
-10 FIFVLAVFVGFEVI
+10 FI
-24 SKVPS
+24 
-29 MLHTPLMSGTNAIHG
+29 
-44 IIFFGGILVLAD
+44 
-56 AATPLTRRPG
+56 
-66 ICRGGFRF
+66 
-74 RQCLRRFHGH
+74 
-84 GPDAA
+84 
-89 NVQEKEKMSS
+89 
-99 TIAYIIIGVSVLFII
+99 GVAVLFII
-114 GIKLLASPKTAR
+114 GIKFLSSPKTAR
-126 IGNLIAAAGML
+126 MGNLIAAAGMF
-137 IALLSLHKPAGEYVW
+137 IAFLELHKTDGTSVW
-152 SQGWTFNYTLIA
+152 AHIWQQGWTFNDTLIA
-164 IGTVIGLIIGAIGA
+164 IGIAVGLILGAVGA

-209 MRGAHSFEG
+209 VRGVNSTEAVLAS
-218 ITAFIAGA
+218 TTVP

-236 SFSGSIIAYLKLE
+236 SFSGSIIAYLKLQ
-249 GKFEKPHTF
+249 GKFEKPMTF

-279 TFNAS
+279 IFNVATANAS
-284 GGNAVTAF
+284 TAF
-292 IVMFSLA
+292 TAMFLLA
-299 LFFGIAMVLPI
+299 LFFGIAMVMPI

-334 FAINNLA
+334 FAINNTA
-341 MVVAG
+341 MIVAG

-370 VLFGAFGSSGGA
+370 VLFGAFGSSGGGS
-382 AAAAGGV
+382 AAAGAV
-389 AGTVKAIQADEVAL
+389 NGTVKPIQADEAAL
-403 LLTYAQRVVIV
+403 LLSYAQRVVVV

-435 GNRGVEV
+435 GKHGVEV

-495 VNPAAREEKTSPIY
+495 VNPAAREEKSSPIY

-519 KMTIVMKRS
+519 KATIVMKRS

-546 RMLFGDAKASLNA
+546 RMLFGDAKNSLQQ
-559 LVAAVKAS
+559 LIAAVKAN

>member
-1 MDTNIPDII
+1 
-10 FIFVLAVFVGFEVI
+10 
-24 SKVPS
+24 
-29 MLHTPLMSGTNAIHG
+29 
-44 IIFFGGILVLAD
+44 
-56 AATPLTRRPG
+56 
-66 ICRGGFRF
+66 
-74 RQCLRRFHGH
+74 
-84 GPDAA
+84 
-89 NVQEKEKMSS
+89 MSS
-99 TIAYIIIGVSVLFII
+99 TLALIFIGVAVLFIL
-114 GIKLLASPKTAR
+114 GIKFLSSPKTAR
-126 IGNLIAAAGML
+126 YGNLLAAAGML
-137 IALLSLHKPAGEYVW
+137 VAFFATIPLMQLHEW
-152 SQGWTFNYTLIA
+152 NLNCTLMAVGI
-164 IGTVIGLIIGAIGA
+164 VIGLIIGAIGA

-191 LFNGLGGGAAAL
+191 AFNGLGGGSAAL

-209 MRGAHSFEG
+209 LRRSHSLEG
-218 ITAFIAGA
+218 VTVSAAVP

-236 SFSGSIIAYLKLE
+236 SFSGSIIAFLKLE
-249 GKFEKPHTF
+249 GKFERPHTF

-267 ILLVILGLCGWL
+267 VLLVILGLCGYL
-279 TFNAS
+279 IS
-284 GGNAVTAF
+284 GQTNSTAF
-292 IVMFSLA
+292 IVMFALA
-299 LFFGIAMVLPI
+299 LIFGIAMVMPI

-329 VAADG
+329 VAGDG
-334 FAINNLA
+334 FVINNLS
-341 MVVAG
+341 MIVAG

-370 VLFGAFGSSGGA
+370 VLFGAFGSGGGSSA
-382 AAAAGGV
+382 AAADV
-389 AGTVKAIQADEVAL
+389 TGTVKPIQADEVAML
-403 LLTYAQRVVIV
+403 LAYAQRVVIV

-435 GNRGVEV
+435 GKRGVEV

-468 DQLIEMEQI
+468 DQLQEMEAI

-509 GMPIIEADRC
+509 GMPIIEADHA
-519 KMTIVMKRS
+519 KTVIVMKRS
-528 MAAGFAGIENHL
+528 MAKGFAGIENHL

-559 LVAAVKAS
+559 LVAAVKAN